1 MHKYFFIGDIGNSE
15 SKLCLYRN
23 NKILRHVRLNTKNIN
38 TVYLTKKLSIFKK
51 YNKFLSLVLISSVVP
66 KVFKYFKIYFKK
78 NNIKCFELKDLNIK
92 KIINIK
98 VNYNQVG
105 SDRIANAIS
114 IMDNK
119 NNYIVVDFGTAT
131 NFDVIVKNSYI
142 GGVIAPGLQ
151 LSLDNLTK
159 KASLIPSIQFNKLN
173 NIISKNTKSA
183 VNAGFYFGYI
193 GLIDNII
200 KSIIKQ
206 SGLKFKV
213 VLTGGLAP
221 TFKNSLKF
229 KAHIKKNLT
238 INGVLKTATQIR

>member
-1 MHKYFFIGDIGNSE
+1 MHKYFFVGDIGNTE

-23 NKILRHVRLNTKNIN
+23 NKILRYVRLNTKNIN

-51 YNKFLSLVLISSVVP
+51 FNKFLTLVLISSVVP
-66 KVFKYFKIYFKK
+66 KAFKYFKVYFKK
-78 NNIKCFELKDLNIK
+78 KNIKCFELKDLNIK

-98 VNYNQVG
+98 VNYKQVG

-200 KSIIKQ
+200 NSIIKQ

-238 INGVLKTATQIR
+238 INGILKTAKQIK

>member
-1 MHKYFFIGDIGNSE
+1 MHKYFFIGDIGNTE

-23 NKILRHVRLNTKNIN
+23 NKILRYVRLNTKNIN

-78 NNIKCFELKDLNIK
+78 KKIKCFELKDLNIK

-151 LSLDNLTK
+151 LSLDTLTK

-183 VNAGFYFGYI
+183 INAGFYFGYV

-200 KSIIKQ
+200 NSIIKQ

-238 INGVLKTATQIR
+238 INGVLKTAIQIR

>member
-1 MHKYFFIGDIGNSE
+1 MHKYTFICDIGNTDT
-15 SKLCLYRN
+15 KICLYKN
-23 NKILRHVRLNTKNIN
+23 YKIVSFMRLKTKNIN
-38 TVYLTKKLSIFKK
+38 KLYLEKKLNVLKK
-51 YNKFLSLVLISSVVP
+51 YHTLLSLALISSVVP
-66 KVFKYFKIYFKK
+66 NVFKYFKIYFKK
-78 NNIKCFELKDLNIK
+78 NNIKCFELKDINLK

-98 VNYNQVG
+98 VNYNQIG

-114 IMDNK
+114 IMDDK

-159 KASLIPSIQFNKLN
+159 KASLIPNIKFNKLN

-183 VNAGFYFGYI
+183 INAGFYFGFV

-200 KSIIKQ
+200 NSIIKQ
-206 SGLKFKV
+206 SGLKFKI
-213 VLTGGLAP
+213 VLTGGLAS

-229 KAHIKKNLT
+229 KAQIKKNLT
-238 INGVLKTATQIR
+238 INGVLKTATQIK

>member
-1 MHKYFFIGDIGNSE
+1 MHKYTFISDIGNTDT
-15 SKLCLYRN
+15 KICLYKN
-23 NKILRHVRLNTKNIN
+23 NKIVSFMRLKTKNIN
-38 TVYLTKKLSIFKK
+38 KLYLAKKLNVLKK
-51 YNKFLSLVLISSVVP
+51 YHTLLSLALISSVVP
-66 KVFKYFKIYFKK
+66 NVFKYFKIYFKK
-78 NNIKCFELKDLNIK
+78 NNIKCFELKDINLK

-98 VNYNQVG
+98 VNYNQIG

-159 KASLIPSIQFNKLN
+159 KASLIPNIKFNKLN

-183 VNAGFYFGYI
+183 INAGFYFGYV

-200 KSIIKQ
+200 NSIIKQ
-206 SGLKFKV
+206 SGLKFKI
-213 VLTGGLAP
+213 VLTGGLAS

-229 KAHIKKNLT
+229 KAQIKKNLT

>member
-1 MHKYFFIGDIGNSE
+1 MRKYNFVCDIGNTDT
-15 SKLCLYRN
+15 KICLYRN
-23 NKILRHVRLNTKNIN
+23 NKILNSIRLKTKNIN
-38 TVYLTKKLSIFKK
+38 QSFLTKNLDSFKK
-51 YNKFLSLVLISSVVP
+51 YNKFLSFALISSVVP
-66 KVFKYFKIYFKK
+66 KVFKYFKLYFEKK
-78 NNIKCFELKDLNIK
+78 NIKCLELKDTNLK

-159 KASLIPSIQFNKLN
+159 KASLIPSIKFNKLN

-183 VNAGFYFGYI
+183 INAGFYFGYI

-200 KSIIKQ
+200 NSIIKQ
-206 SGLKFKV
+206 SGLKFKI
-213 VLTGGLAP
+213 VLTGGLAS

-229 KAHIKKNLT
+229 KAQIKKNLT

>member
-1 MHKYFFIGDIGNSE
+1 MYKYNFICDIGNTDT
-15 SKLCLYRN
+15 KIFFYRN
-23 NKILRHVRLNTKNIN
+23 YKIIKSIRLKTKEIN
-38 TVYLTKKLSIFKK
+38 QTFLKKKLYAFKK
-51 YNKFLSLVLISSVVP
+51 YNKFLTFALISSVVP
-66 KVFKYFKIYFKK
+66 KVFKYFKMYFKK
-78 NNIKCFELKDLNIK
+78 NNVKCLELKSVNLK

-98 VNYNQVG
+98 VNYNQIG

-159 KASLIPSIQFNKLN
+159 KASLIPNIKFNKLN

-183 VNAGFYFGYI
+183 INAGFYFGFV

-200 KSIIKQ
+200 NSIIKQ
-206 SGLKFKV
+206 SGLKFKI
-213 VLTGGLAP
+213 VLTGGLAS

-229 KAHIKKNLT
+229 KAQIKKNLT

>member
-1 MHKYFFIGDIGNSE
+1 MHKYFFIGDIGNTE

-78 NNIKCFELKDLNIK
+78 KNIRCFELKDLNIK

-159 KASLIPSIQFNKLN
+159 KASLIPNIKFNKLN

-183 VNAGFYFGYI
+183 INAGFYFGYV

-200 KSIIKQ
+200 NSIIKQ
-206 SGLKFKV
+206 SGLKFKI
-213 VLTGGLAP
+213 VLTGGLAS

-229 KAHIKKNLT
+229 KAQIKKNLT

>member
-1 MHKYFFIGDIGNSE
+1 MHKYTFICDIGNTDT
-15 SKLCLYRN
+15 KICLYKN
-23 NKILRHVRLNTKNIN
+23 YEIVSFMRLKTKNIN
-38 TVYLTKKLSIFKK
+38 RLYLEKKLNFLKK
-51 YNKFLSLVLISSVVP
+51 YHNLLSFALISSVVP
-66 KVFKYFKIYFKK
+66 NVFKYFKIYFKK
-78 NNIKCFELKDLNIK
+78 NNIKCFELKDINLK

-98 VNYNQVG
+98 VNYNQIG

-114 IMDNK
+114 IMDDK

-159 KASLIPSIQFNKLN
+159 KASLIPSIKFNKLN

-183 VNAGFYFGYI
+183 INAGFYFGYV

-200 KSIIKQ
+200 NSIIKQ

-213 VLTGGLAP
+213 VLTGGLSS

>member
-1 MHKYFFIGDIGNSE
+1 MHKYFFIGDIGNTE
-15 SKLCLYRN
+15 SKLYLYRN
-23 NKILRHVRLNTKNIN
+23 NKILRYVRLNTKNIN
-38 TVYLTKKLSIFKK
+38 KIYLTKKLSIFKK

-78 NNIKCFELKDLNIK
+78 KKIKCFELKDLNIK

-151 LSLDNLTK
+151 SSLDNLTK

-183 VNAGFYFGYI
+183 INAGFYFGYV

-200 KSIIKQ
+200 NSIIKQ